1 MQLVDAHHHL
11 WDLEGANHPWLC
23 DQPRIP
29 FRYGDY
35 AAICR
40 NYLAEHYLADTA
52 DHTVLGGVHVE
63 AEWNPADP
71 VGETRWL
78 EETLTTLPHPVVLV
92 VQARLEREDVDDVL
106 SNHAA
111 FERVRG
117 VRQKPRAALT
127 SDTVKRGQAG
137 SMDDKIWRDG
147 YSKLAQYGFS
157 FDLQVPY
164 WHLDQAA
171 DLACDFPETTLI
183 LNHTGLPLGRHRH
196 DLAPWRKALE
206 KLAQQD
212 NTATKISG
220 LGQTGLPWTV
230 EANRGVIRDA
240 LAIFEHT
247 RTMFA
252 SNFPVD
258 RLCVDFSTLY
268 SGFQEIVSD
277 LPAAQQD
284 NLFFANARKFYRI
297 PA

>member
-1 MQLVDAHHHL
+1 M
-11 WDLEGANHPWLC
+11 GS
-23 DQPRIP
+23 
-29 FRYGDY
+29 
-35 AAICR
+35 
-40 NYLAEHYLADTA
+40 
-52 DHTVLGGVHVE
+52 VHVE

-78 EETLTTLPHPVVLV
+78 EEALTTLPHPVVLV
-92 VQARLEREDVDDVL
+92 VQARLEREDVHDVL
-106 SNHAA
+106 LSHSE

-117 VRQKPRAALT
+117 VRQKPRAALS

-137 SMDDKIWRDG
+137 SMDDKTWRDG

-212 NTATKISG
+212 NAAIKISG
-220 LGQTGLPWTV
+220 LGQAGLPWTL

-247 RTMFA
+247 RAMFA

-258 RLCVDFSTLY
+258 RLCVDFNTLY
-268 SGFQEIVSD
+268 SGFQESVSD

-297 PA
+297 PS